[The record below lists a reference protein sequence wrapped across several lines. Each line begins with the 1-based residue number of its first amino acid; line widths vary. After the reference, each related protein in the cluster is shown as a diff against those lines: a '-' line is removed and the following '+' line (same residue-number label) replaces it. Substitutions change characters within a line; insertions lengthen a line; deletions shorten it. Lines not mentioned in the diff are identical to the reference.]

1 MPYYNLFK
9 NGILIELYLYKREKE
24 FLGNYSRRLNYCYND
39 NNKKE
44 IKVYLCKQE
53 DVPKEPLRRW
63 YSYSSGEVGSLFY
76 DNYINNPSIRH
87 MVLSN
92 MIYELLESDIKRLF
106 ENEENTFDDSQDK

>member
-1 MPYYNLFK
+1 M
-9 NGILIELYLYKREKE
+9 
-24 FLGNYSRRLNYCYND
+24 GNYSRRLNYCYND

-106 ENEENTFDDSQDK
+106 ENEENAFDDSQDK